1 MQEKEEKRRI
11 SRQST
16 TRCGCGFHAKSVK
29 YGYHHRAQR
38 NPPPLPMIRTDAH
51 ILPCAETGML
61 PVALRAETSVQGRCA
76 SVEGFPV
83 LSHWKALLI

>member
-1 MQEKEEKRRI
+1 LFSDLGRNRQVTEKKRLMQEKEEKRRI

-38 NPPPLPMIRTDAH
+38 T
-51 ILPCAETGML
+51 
-61 PVALRAETSVQGRCA
+61 TSKELLARLIEKMKA
-76 SVEGFPV
+76 S
-83 LSHWKALLI
+83 LS